1 MIAEGQVMRGEDRE
15 LIHSVT
21 FAHIKPENKYVLGI
35 YVRGRQRLSVKLDRG
50 EVDNMMLMIAQI
62 LTQADG
68 ELESRMN

>member
-35 YVRGRQRLSVKLDRG
+35 YVRGQHLSVKLDRD
-50 EVDNMMLMIAQI
+50 EVDAMMLMIAQI
-62 LTQADG
+62 VTQGDE
-68 ELESRMN
+68 ELESRRN

>member
-35 YVRGRQRLSVKLDRG
+35 YVRGQRLSVKLDRG

-68 ELESRMN
+68 ELESRLN